1 MFDLAAWFREIE
13 QSKRGARCFV
23 RYSGPRQGVRPRAE
37 SDIMGRLARPIAAQ
51 VPRSFLDDIR
61 YLLRHLDIA
70 SADEA
75 TSVLMRYFDESQI
88 LPKTRLILEEIL
100 GR

>member
-1 MFDLAAWFREIE
+1 LFDLADYFREIE
-13 QSKRGARCFV
+13 QSARGARCFV
-23 RYSGPRQGVRPRAE
+23 RYSGPRQAFRARAE
-37 SDIMGRLARPIAAQ
+37 SDIMGRLARPIASQ

-61 YLLRHLDIA
+61 YLLRHVDIA

-75 TSVLMRYFDESQI
+75 TSVVMRYFDGSQI
-88 LPKTRLILEEIL
+88 LPKTRLILEKIL